1 VSTAHYYIVLI
12 AAIADTL
19 HCTVL
24 AVYALPALALA
35 QLMTNNPF
43 KLKCLKAM
51 GIAVSARIPML
62 VPPNPHSERY
72 LRSKWRRM
80 SHLLA
85 LDDEGALM
93 SEMAPPAVAVA
104 AVASSATAVSAAA
117 AATAATVVGVA
128 AGGSSSGSSSG
139 SSGAIKSVRGG
150 AEAGESLLQ
159 KKTSTS

>member
-1 VSTAHYYIVLI
+1 MLLGTAV
-12 AAIADTL
+12 ADT
-19 HCTVL
+19 TVTL
-24 AVYALPALALA
+24 YTCVCAA

-85 LDDEGALM
+85 LDDEGSLM

-117 AATAATVVGVA
+117 AATAATVVGVS
-128 AGGSSSGSSSG
+128 GGRSSSSSVSG
-139 SSGAIKSVRGG
+139 SEAIKSVRGG
-150 AEAGESLLQ
+150 AEAGESLYELELLNFYSYL
-159 KKTSTS
+159 STMF